1 MHIQKYIF
9 KLGLFV
15 ITMVILAC
23 CSRQLPPMT
32 ANPPST
38 STLTTPLVVE
48 TSTETVISP
57 SPTVTLATAEPTPPV
72 AWERLGE
79 LDNRYIYYISKLDT
93 VEQDGQRQSQ
103 IWRASLDHQERTLV
117 HSKVTYSGT
126 VIWEGA
132 NNQDR
137 LTYHW
142 SRLELSP
149 DKQTLAFAVS
159 YEHIF
164 VRHAYHVS
172 IWTISVDGT
181 NLQKRATFDSDL
193 IVLELA
199 WSPDGS
205 KLGLVL
211 EDIAFV
217 TPRTVAVIDLD
228 TNDVIQYEEFS
239 GFAFAPTSQ
248 DIVLGRSIG
257 GDSLQEIGLHRV
269 TKKGG
274 KSILLVLEPGQPF
287 YPAWSPDGTEIVY
300 SRSTPNLQES
310 SPIGTFSLHLDSS
323 RVRQLKT
330 TGAVSPIKWSPDG
343 QFIALVNQEKWP
355 HRVDVIDRDGNLV
368 HTFAEGFYL
377 DVQWSDDS
385 KAILANSAPTG
396 HYMIAFVDDGTTV
409 IVPNTGEHYL
419 TW

>member
-1 MHIQKYIF
+1 MCVQKYILR
-9 KLGLFV
+9 LGLFA
-15 ITMVILAC
+15 IIMFMLAC
-23 CSRQLPPMT
+23 CSRQPAPMT
-32 ANPPST
+32 ADPLST

-48 TSTETVISP
+48 TSTKTAISP
-57 SPTVTLATAEPTPPV
+57 SPTGTFATAEPTPLA

-79 LDNRYIYYISKLDT
+79 LDNRYIYYISTLDT

-103 IWRASLDHQERTLV
+103 IWRASLDHQEQTLV
-117 HSKVTYSGT
+117 HSRVTYSGT
-126 VIWEGA
+126 VVWEGTG
-132 NNQDR
+132 DEDW

-142 SRLELSP
+142 SKLTLSP

-159 YEHIF
+159 YQHIHA
-164 VRHAYHVS
+164 RHSYHVS

-211 EDIAFV
+211 EHIAFV

-228 TNDVIQYEEFS
+228 TNDVMQYEEFS
-239 GFAFAPTSQ
+239 GFAFAPQGQ
-248 DIVLGRSIG
+248 DLVLGRSLG
-257 GDSLQEIGLHRV
+257 GDNLQEIGLHRI
-269 TKKGG
+269 TEKGV
-274 KSILLVLEPGQPF
+274 KNILLVLEPGQPF

-310 SPIGTFSLHLDSS
+310 SPIGTFSLHLDSG
-323 RVRQLKT
+323 RVRQLAT
-330 TGAVSPIKWSPDG
+330 TGATYPIKWSPDG
-343 QFIALVNQEKWP
+343 QFIAFVDEEKWP
-355 HRVDVIDRDGNLV
+355 PRVDVIDRDGNLV
-368 HTFAEGFYL
+368 HTFAEEFYL

-409 IVPNTGEHYL
+409 IVPNKGEHYL